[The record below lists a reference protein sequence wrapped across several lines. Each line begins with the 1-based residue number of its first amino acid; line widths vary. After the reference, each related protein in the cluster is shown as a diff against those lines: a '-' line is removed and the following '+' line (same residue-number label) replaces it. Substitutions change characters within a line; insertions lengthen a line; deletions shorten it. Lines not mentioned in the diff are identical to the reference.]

1 MSFWSLSMPS
11 RYTDIS
17 VITGWIFF
25 GLCQACVHICILVF
39 PVSCTHFYAHT
50 LTQPVSLSDSQGLVQ
65 FCSVPVSSKLILLAK
80 ASGETSFSG
89 RTWCIVLM
97 ILSLFHPISFSL
109 SLSLSPSLC
118 WPVRGESHFILQRL
132 GRERQQRSSSRQS
145 EVDHTPFS
153 TYCSLSLSHT
163 FFTLVFLLLYVLI
176 TVFLSF
182 LFLSLFPCSIF
193 VCLCLFLKV
202 CL

>member
-1 MSFWSLSMPS
+1 MPFWSLSMTS

-17 VITGWIFF
+17 VVTGWIFF
-25 GLCQACVHICILVF
+25 GLRQACVHICILVF

-109 SLSLSPSLC
+109 SLSVSLLAC
-118 WPVRGESHFILQRL
+118 SRRVSFHITTSGQGATAEIIQLAEWSGSHPLFNLL
-132 GRERQQRSSSRQS
+132 
-145 EVDHTPFS
+145 
-153 TYCSLSLSHT
+153 LSLSFSH
-163 FFTLVFLLLYVLI
+163 FFHSRLSPTLRLNHRFFVF
-176 TVFLSF
+176 SF
-182 LFLSLFPCSIF
+182 SVSLPM
-193 VCLCLFLKV
+193 
-202 CL
+202 

>member
-39 PVSCTHFYAHT
+39 PVSCTHFYVHT
-50 LTQPVSLSDSQGLVQ
+50 LTQPVSLSEQ

-176 TVFLSF
+176 TVFLS
-182 LFLSLFPCSIF
+182 LSFSVSLPM
-193 VCLCLFLKV
+193 
-202 CL
+202 

>member
-50 LTQPVSLSDSQGLVQ
+50 LTQPVSLSEQ
-65 FCSVPVSSKLILLAK
+65 FCSVPVSSKLILLAE

-109 SLSLSPSLC
+109 SLSLSPRLSAGLFEESLISYYNV
-118 WPVRGESHFILQRL
+118 WAGSDSRDHPA
-132 GRERQQRSSSRQS
+132 GR
-145 EVDHTPFS
+145 VKWITPPFQP
-153 TYCSLSLSHT
+153 
-163 FFTLVFLLLYVLI
+163 I
-176 TVFLSF
+176 A
-182 LFLSLFPCSIF
+182 LSLF
-193 VCLCLFLKV
+193 LTLFL
-202 CL
+202 LSSFSYFTS